1 MAVYP
6 TELSLRKRFSLPQ
19 MLHSRQLRWRT
30 AFSYAVAILVVITGL
45 VYLLTRQINLLY
57 TERTYAQLTQQAELL
72 AANSELQ
79 NAWSQG
85 NATLNALLQ
94 RWSTTLNIHLAA
106 YSPAGQT
113 LADSDLTPISTDNS
127 VALPEVREALSTGQ
141 GRNVRD
147 DPASGLHTFYIA
159 LPVKSNDNLVGIVR
173 LGFPLTQLDKDLK
186 SIQQVVLWSTFAA
199 ALIIIALMVFQTE
212 RAAATVRRLTEVVER
227 IAAGDLDARIWSLSS
242 GEIGQL
248 ARAFNRMATKLQ
260 KQMAKRARE
269 RNRLNTVL
277 NALSDGVLILNR
289 HGEVRLLN
297 PNAARILQTV
307 EERALG
313 RTFVQAVRD
322 HRIVEVFVRCQQS
335 SQEESAMLEL
345 DGGRFLRVVVTPS
358 LKGHV
363 RGYVVILQDLTTLHH
378 LQTVRQDF
386 ISNLSH
392 ELRTPLASVRALVD
406 TLNDGALEDP
416 PAAQRFLR
424 RMEVEVDALTQMVQE
439 LLELSRIESGKAPV
453 RLQEVTAA
461 PAIAAGA
468 ERLRT
473 QAERAE
479 LTLAIDLPSDLPTVI
494 ADPDRIQQVVVNL
507 VHNAIKFTPAGGQI
521 RLTAKHNATT
531 GEVVV
536 AVQDSGVGIAPE
548 DQPRIFERFYKADR
562 ARSGGGT
569 GLGLAIAKHIIQA
582 HGGRVWVESWPSR
595 GSTFFFSLPTAD
607 HPTNSE

>member
-1 MAVYP
+1 
-6 TELSLRKRFSLPQ
+6 

-30 AFSYAVAILVVITGL
+30 AFSYALAILVVITGL

-57 TERTYAQLTQQAELL
+57 TGSTYTRLTTQAEFI
-72 AANSELQ
+72 ANNSELQ
-79 NAWSQG
+79 AAWQQG
-85 NATLNALLQ
+85 TIPLADLLK
-94 RWSTTLNIHLAA
+94 RWSMALDAQLTAFSPRGQIIADTNTTVPSPENIT
-106 YSPAGQT
+106 G
-113 LADSDLTPISTDNS
+113 
-127 VALPEVREALSTGQ
+127 LPEVRDALSTNKGSS
-141 GRNVRD
+141 VRVN
-147 DPASGLHTFYIA
+147 PATGLRTFYIA
-159 LPVKSNDNLVGIVR
+159 LPVKAGGNLLGIVR
-173 LGFPLTQLDKDLK
+173 IGFPLTQLDSDLQRA
-186 SIQQVVLWSTFAA
+186 QQIILWPTFAA
-199 ALIIIALMVFQTE
+199 AALIIALMVFQTE
-212 RAAATVRRLTEVVER
+212 RAAATVRRLTEVVDR
-227 IAAGDLDARIWSLSS
+227 ITSGDLDARIWSLSS

-248 ARAFNRMATKLQ
+248 ARAFNRMAAKLQ
-260 KQMAKRARE
+260 KQMTKRARE

-277 NALSDGVLILNR
+277 NALGDGVLILNR

-313 RTFVQAVRD
+313 RTFVQAGRD

-335 SQEESAMLEL
+335 NQEETAMLEL

-358 LKGHV
+358 RQGQA
-363 RGYVVILQDLTTLHH
+363 RGYAVILHDMTTLHH

-406 TLNDGALEDP
+406 TLNDGALDDP

-453 RLQEVTAA
+453 RLQEVAAA

-479 LTLAIDLPSDLPTVI
+479 LNLVIDLPGTLPTVI

-507 VHNAIKFTPAGGQI
+507 VHNAIKFTPVGGQI
-521 RLTAKHNATT
+521 SLSAQHKEATS
-531 GEVVV
+531 EVVV
-536 AVQDSGVGIAPE
+536 AVRDTGVGITPE

-569 GLGLAIAKHIIQA
+569 GLGLAIAKHIIQS
-582 HGGRVWVESWPSR
+582 HGGRIWVESWPGR

-607 HPTNSE
+607 HPTNQDAK

>member
-1 MAVYP
+1 
-6 TELSLRKRFSLPQ
+6 

>member
-1 MAVYP
+1 
-6 TELSLRKRFSLPQ
+6 

-30 AFSYAVAILVVITGL
+30 AFSYALAILVVIAGL
-45 VYLLTRQINLLY
+45 VYLLTHQINLLY
-57 TERTYAQLTQQAELL
+57 TNYTYTQLTQQAKLV
-72 AANSELQ
+72 ATNSELQ
-79 NAWSQG
+79 SSWAQG
-85 NATLNALLQ
+85 DTALNDLLK
-94 RWSTTLNIHLAA
+94 RWSVALNLELAA
-106 YSPAGQT
+106 YSAKGQ
-113 LADSDLTPISTDNS
+113 LIADSDLAVSAGDNA
-127 VALPEVREALSTGQ
+127 VALPEVRDALSTGQ
-141 GRNVRD
+141 GSNVRED
-147 DPASGLHTFYIA
+147 ANSGLQTFYIA
-159 LPVKSNDNLVGIVR
+159 LPVKTEDKLLGILR

-186 SIQQVVLWSTFAA
+186 SVQQIVLWSNLAA
-199 ALIIIALMVFQTE
+199 AAIIICLMVFQTE
-212 RAAATVRRLTEVVER
+212 RAAATVRRLTQVVER
-227 IAAGDLDARIWSLSS
+227 ITAGDLDARIWSLSS

-307 EERALG
+307 SERALG

-335 SQEESAMLEL
+335 SQEETAMLEL
-345 DGGRFLRVVVTPS
+345 DGGRFLRVVVTPN
-358 LKGHV
+358 LKEQV

-453 RLQEVTAA
+453 RLQEVAAA

-479 LTLAIDLPSDLPTVI
+479 LSLGIDFSSALPNVI

-507 VHNAIKFTPAGGQI
+507 IHNAIKFTPAGGQI
-521 RLTAKHNATT
+521 SLSAQHKETT

-536 AVQDSGVGIAPE
+536 AVRDTGVGIAPE

-562 ARSGGGT
+562 ARSGHGT
-569 GLGLAIAKHIIQA
+569 GLGLAIAKHIVQA
-582 HGGRVWVESWPSR
+582 HGGRIWVESWPGR

-607 HPTNSE
+607 HPINQEAK